1 MEQYIVVKLLSSDRK
16 RHTNLLYVYYI
27 YIHIYI
33 HAIME
38 QYCYILCKYYNIYVV
53 YIYYTYRKEL

>member
-27 YIHIYI
+27 DIHIYI

-38 QYCYILCKYYNIYVV
+38 QYI
-53 YIYYTYRKEL
+53 YIYIYIYIYNGTILLYIM

>member
-1 MEQYIVVKLLSSDRK
+1 MEQYI
-16 RHTNLLYVYYI
+16 YI
-27 YIHIYI
+27 YIY
-33 HAIME
+33 IME